1 MKKGLPQQASPN
13 QKELNQTKNQCV
25 AGEIISSFNLNY
37 MNSIFLNHY

>member
-25 AGEIISSFNLNY
+25 AGEIILSFNLN
-37 MNSIFLNHY
+37 